1 VLPLFLTYS
10 LDFEFPVINPARHPR
25 FVRHVR
31 TANMFVCHFIIRNKL
46 HTLLSKLFIVI
57 FEHHLLRALLATYII
72 LLLLMIIHAIGE
84 LFLFASSLMLVLH
97 FAISINMLLISFT
110 CPFSAFNVIMVM
122 NLIITGFDLS
132 FVLKELCFTYLF
144 HTHHLRM
151 GRQNVA
157 YVPLTTSCT
166 HFCSNLILNPVIRLK
181 LYRPPPIFPIIVLV
195 VL

>member
-1 VLPLFLTYS
+1 MLPLFLSYS
-10 LDFEFPVINPARHPR
+10 LDFEFTVINPARHPR

-31 TANMFVCHFIIRNKL
+31 RANMFVCHFIICNTL
-46 HTLLSKLFIVI
+46 HTFLSKLFIVI
-57 FEHHLLRALLATYII
+57 FEHRLLRALLATHII
-72 LLLLMIIHAIGE
+72 LLLLMIIHAIGG

-110 CPFSAFNVIMVM
+110 
-122 NLIITGFDLS
+122 
-132 FVLKELCFTYLF
+132 YLF
-144 HTHHLRM
+144 HTHHLRI

-181 LYRPPPIFPIIVLV
+181 LYRLPPIFPIIVLV